1 MEGIGAAIVAG
12 IVGGATAFLY
22 QAMKRQYQQV
32 ADKLDKLLGDG
43 RHDSGYDDRGESAL
57 R

>member
-22 QAMKRQYQQV
+22 QAMKRQHEQV
-32 ADKLDKLLGDG
+32 AGKLDKLLGDG
-43 RHDSGYDDRGESAL
+43 CHDSGYDDHGESAL